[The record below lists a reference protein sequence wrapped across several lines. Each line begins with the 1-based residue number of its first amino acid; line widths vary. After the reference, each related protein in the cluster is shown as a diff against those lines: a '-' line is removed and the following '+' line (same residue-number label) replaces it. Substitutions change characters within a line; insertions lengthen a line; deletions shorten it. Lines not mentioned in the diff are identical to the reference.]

1 MLTFKQQNYSSYQPA
16 INAILKDDI
25 TGIVVENSINKE
37 ILDILKNSLTSLK
50 QQFFTDLND
59 NNGFSLPGMFGQ
71 LHKTQPFAEV
81 DNYFQNI
88 KPFCAAVDIAAGFCV
103 QDWIRQQLTVFF
115 NPFRVAELP
124 GFLPYSFRVVF
135 PNRGGLFMH
144 QDGKLLPFIH
154 DIVSQKIELL
164 IKAETMM
171 SWYFTLQAPESGGEL
186 WVADSQYESYEKYG
200 QFNMKSPTG
209 KILSE
214 DDLYHIKVKTTSG
227 SFLMFKGGTYW
238 HKVMPP
244 NSTSV
249 NRITLGGFMALGIDN

>member
-103 QDWIRQQLTVFF
+103 QDWIRQQLTVF
-115 NPFRVAELP
+115 L
-124 GFLPYSFRVVF
+124 
-135 PNRGGLFMH
+135 
-144 QDGKLLPFIH
+144 
-154 DIVSQKIELL
+154 
-164 IKAETMM
+164 
-171 SWYFTLQAPESGGEL
+171 
-186 WVADSQYESYEKYG
+186 
-200 QFNMKSPTG
+200 
-209 KILSE
+209 ILSE
-214 DDLYHIKVKTTSG
+214 LPNCRVFCPIVLGWFFQTEVDCSCIKTGNYSLLYMTLSAKKS
-227 SFLMFKGGTYW
+227 SF
-238 HKVMPP
+238 
-244 NSTSV
+244 
-249 NRITLGGFMALGIDN
+249 